1 MHVGFRLFV
10 SQDMVSLFLT
20 YESEYLNKE
29 LNIYLEVLY
38 QEQSQVNVK
47 LVVFHIR
54 TTHSAQRE

>member
-1 MHVGFRLFV
+1 MHIGFRLFV

-38 QEQSQVNVK
+38 QEQ
-47 LVVFHIR
+47 
-54 TTHSAQRE
+54 